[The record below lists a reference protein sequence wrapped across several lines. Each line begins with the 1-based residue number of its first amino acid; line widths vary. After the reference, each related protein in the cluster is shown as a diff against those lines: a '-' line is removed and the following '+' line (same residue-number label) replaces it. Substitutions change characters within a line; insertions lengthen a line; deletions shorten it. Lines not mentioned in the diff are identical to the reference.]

1 MEFARGGDGMK
12 IIERPKSILETFPRK
27 GGAEPDATHYC
38 PGCGHGIVHKLLGEC
53 IDELEIK
60 DDTVLISPVGCSV
73 FAYYYF
79 DTGNVQ
85 AAHGR
90 APAVGTGI
98 KRARPKSIV
107 ISYQG
112 DGDLAAIGGNNI
124 LQAANRG
131 ENMTVIFINNAIYGM
146 TGGQLAP
153 TSILGMHTTTTPRGR
168 EFSDYG
174 SPMRVAELLAN
185 LDGVSFSARHAL
197 TTPAKINRTK
207 KAIKKALQ
215 YQMENHGFS
224 IVEILSQCP
233 TGWKIDPVD
242 SLAWIEENMVP
253 VFPLGTFKDSPHDRA
268 TPPEPAHYDPEAVE
282 RVVLRGAQSSQ
293 KAVRLKQPPWTKAF
307 KGEGAKKDTIRMKV
321 AGFGGQGVL
330 MLGEL
335 AAKAGMLEGVN
346 VTWLPSYGPEMRGGT
361 ANCSVVAST
370 REIGNPLVDASE
382 VLVAMNRPSLE
393 KFEKDVQPGGVIFY
407 DSSLISTAPTR
418 DDVEVYAVPA
428 TEIANSLGMNRV
440 ANVVLLGAMNKVLG
454 FPAEVK
460 IQETIKS
467 ISKNE
472 KILSINQKAFQAG
485 FDSV

>member
-1 MEFARGGDGMK
+1 MK
-12 IIERPKSILETFPRK
+12 IIQRPESILATFPRK

-38 PGCGHGIVHKLLGEC
+38 PGCGHGIVHKLMGEC
-53 IDELEIK
+53 IDELEIR

-98 KRARPKSIV
+98 KRSRPKSIV

-153 TSILGMHTTTTPRGR
+153 TSILGMHTATTPRGR

-174 SPMRVAELLAN
+174 SPMRMAELLAN
-185 LDGVSFSARHAL
+185 LDAVSFSARHAL
-197 TTPAKINRTK
+197 TTPAAINRTK
-207 KAIKKALQ
+207 KAIKKALK
-215 YQMENHGFS
+215 YQMENRGFS

-233 TGWKIDPVD
+233 TGWKLDPVD
-242 SLAWIEENMVP
+242 SLQWIEENMIP
-253 VFPLGTFKDSPHDRA
+253 AFPLGTFKDTPHERLTLA
-268 TPPEPAHYDPEAVE
+268 EPANYDPELVE
-282 RVVLRGAQSSQ
+282 RVVRR
-293 KAVRLKQPPWTKAF
+293 KAESKHEHIRLHDAPWTDAF
-307 KGEGAKKDTIRMKV
+307 GGKGSQWDTIRIKV

-335 AAKAGMLEGVN
+335 AAKSSMLQGLN

-361 ANCSVVAST
+361 ANCSVVVST
-370 REIGNPLVDASE
+370 REIGSPMVDTAE

-393 KFEKDVQPGGVIFY
+393 KFENDVRPGGVIFF
-407 DSSLISTAPTR
+407 DSSLINIQPTR
-418 DDVEVYAVPA
+418 EDVEVHAVPA
-428 TEIANSLGMNRV
+428 TKIADGLGMGRV
-440 ANVVLLGAMNKVLG
+440 ANVVILGAMHKALG
-454 FPAEVK
+454 FPDTARIE
-460 IQETIKS
+460 ETIRS

-472 KILSINQKAFQAG
+472 KIFEINRKAFDAG
-485 FDSV
+485 VAAV

>member
-1 MEFARGGDGMK
+1 MK
-12 IIERPKSILETFPRK
+12 IIQRPESILETFPRK

-38 PGCGHGIVHKLLGEC
+38 PGCGHGIVHKLIGEC
-53 IDELEIK
+53 IDELGIR
-60 DDTVLISPVGCSV
+60 DDTILISPVGCSV

-98 KRARPKSIV
+98 KRARPGSIV

-131 ENMTVIFINNAIYGM
+131 ENLTVIFINNAIYGM

-153 TSILGMHTTTTPRGR
+153 TSILGMHTATTPRGR

-174 SPMRVAELLAN
+174 SPMRMAELLAN

-215 YQMENHGFS
+215 YQMENRGFS

-233 TGWKIDPVD
+233 TGWKMDPVD
-242 SLAWIEENMVP
+242 SLQWIEENMVP
-253 VFPLGTFKDSPHDRA
+253 AFPLGTFKDTPHDRL
-268 TPPEPAHYDPEAVE
+268 TPPEPANYDPDLVE
-282 RVVLRGAQSSQ
+282 RIVRH
-293 KAVRLKQPPWTKAF
+293 KAEGGGEHIRLHEAPWADAF
-307 KGEGAKKDTIRMKV
+307 GGKGGQWDAIRMKV

-335 AAKAGMLEGVN
+335 AARSSMLQGLN

-361 ANCSVVAST
+361 ANCSVVVST
-370 REIGNPLVDASE
+370 RDIGNPMVDKSE
-382 VLVAMNRPSLE
+382 VLIAMNRPSLE
-393 KFEKDVQPGGVIFY
+393 KFEQDVQPGGVIFY
-407 DSSLISTAPTR
+407 DSSLINIEPSR
-418 DDVEVYAVPA
+418 KDVEVHPVPA
-428 TEIANSLGMNRV
+428 TKIADGLGMGRV
-440 ANVVLLGAMNKVLG
+440 ANVVILGAIHKALG
-454 FPAEVK
+454 FPDAER
-460 IQETIKS
+460 IEETIRL
-467 ISKNE
+467 ISKND
-472 KILSINQKAFQAG
+472 KILEINRKAFQAG
-485 FDSV
+485 IDSI